1 MIDRLDVRAIVF
13 DAVGTLMYAAPPVAD
28 VYARVGKSHGSTLSV
43 EEVRAR
49 FARAFREHYCN
60 KVSTVVDE
68 QLERKCWQCV
78 VDDVFAGQGIDRVAV
93 LNDLWGYFGRPDS
106 WAMYDDAVCAWRQL
120 MDMDVVLGIASDFD
134 DRLLSVCDG
143 IPDLRDC
150 RHIYSSAAV
159 GGVFFLLSLIVCV
172 TFFDVSRLF

>member
-93 LNDLWGYFGRPDS
+93 LNDLWG
-106 WAMYDDAVCAWRQL
+106 
-120 MDMDVVLGIASDFD
+120 
-134 DRLLSVCDG
+134 
-143 IPDLRDC
+143 
-150 RHIYSSAAV
+150 
-159 GGVFFLLSLIVCV
+159 
-172 TFFDVSRLF
+172 